1 MVSIK
6 VLVGIIKQFI
16 FLPAYLSIA
25 YWGKGCSNVLDLL
38 ESEKLHYFRN
48 SNYILSIWKPHF
60 LLVNSFLN
68 CSDNE
73 SISFF

>member
-25 YWGKGCSNVLDLL
+25 YWAKDCSNVLDLL
-38 ESEKLHYFRN
+38 ESEKLHYLRN
-48 SNYILSIWKPHF
+48 SNYILDIWKPHF

-68 CSDNE
+68 CSDNG